1 MNLPLFGFTV
11 YETYLVHRLRGEI
24 NAKVDYKRGFSEEHK
39 RQREFFSI
47 LAIAIIFTK
56 YTSLIR
62 ISFEFN
68 SKTRKAGRFSGFG
81 HPNSQLKIRIEDRQ
95 QVMGCLRVTKC
106 SPYKRDNFCSG
117 SDIIS
122 QMSIKYF
129 PQNVSPAKKAGYFL
143 CGFCHLIVCELKAPM
158 QAANYQ
164 SG

>member
-1 MNLPLFGFTV
+1 MKICWSLNLPLFGFTV

-47 LAIAIIFTK
+47 LATAIIFTK

-106 SPYKRDNFCSG
+106 SPLLSILSRRCQLNTSLKILTLLRKQDH
-117 SDIIS
+117 DIS
-122 QMSIKYF
+122 YV
-129 PQNVSPAKKAGYFL
+129 VSV
-143 CGFCHLIVCELKAPM
+143 I
-158 QAANYQ
+158 
-164 SG
+164 